1 MAKRKAGPRF
11 VRHEDVMREQMR
23 DPAFRAA
30 YEERRL
36 VHEVALAV
44 RSLRERAGSTQEQL
58 AKKIG
63 VSQPV
68 IGRIEKSIGYRTP
81 SWETLRKV
89 FLALGYQLKLQLVE
103 SRANE
108 PLVEID
114 GAPPRIGMEAANGL
128 RLRL

>member
-1 MAKRKAGPRF
+1 MSKKKTVKF
-11 VRHEDVMREQMR
+11 IRHEDLMRSEMR
-23 DPAFRAA
+23 SPAFRAA
-30 YEERRL
+30 YEQRRL

-44 RSLRERAGSTQEQL
+44 RSLRERAGLTQDQL

-68 IGRIEKSIGYRTP
+68 VGRIEKSIGYRTP
-81 SWETLRKV
+81 NWETLRKV

-103 SRANE
+103 SGDQQ

-114 GAPPRIGMEAANGL
+114 GKPPTIGIESADNHATA
-128 RLRL
+128 